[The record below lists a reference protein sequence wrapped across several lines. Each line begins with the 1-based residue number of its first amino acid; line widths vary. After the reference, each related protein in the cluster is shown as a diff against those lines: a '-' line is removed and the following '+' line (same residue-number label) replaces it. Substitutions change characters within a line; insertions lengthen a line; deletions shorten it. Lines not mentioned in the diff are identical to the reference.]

1 MKLTK
6 EELEVFDKMLVD
18 KFNKQ
23 KAELDRLKEAYK
35 VLQKKYD
42 KATEEISILTEQ
54 VNLLKTDTKKTD
66 PYKQLKQ
73 RNKELTLKIRD
84 LHRLRDRLISKLA
97 QYESQS

>member
-6 EELEVFDKMLVD
+6 KELEVFDKMLVD

-42 KATEEISILTEQ
+42 KAIEEISILTEQ
-54 VNLLKTDTKKTD
+54 VNLLKTDAKKTD

-97 QYESQS
+97 QYESQR

>member
-6 EELEVFDKMLVD
+6 QELEAFDKMLVD

-35 VLQKKYD
+35 VLQKKYN

-54 VNLLKTDTKKTD
+54 VNLLKTDAKKTD

-84 LHRLRDRLISKLA
+84 LHRLRDRLIAKLA